1 LPTRHIDVI
10 LTSSRD
16 ASKRTRR
23 FLRELSYVVPNSI
36 RVNRG
41 RTSLSEVFDK
51 ARSLNASK
59 VILVSTIKGNPSL
72 ILVFG
77 TDKRLLH
84 VLRIKGV
91 TLSYDLRGEDS
102 VTDLANA
109 YTRGATF
116 CIKESDCPF
125 VTELLI
131 NLNYSLMDECDV
143 YSFAKREDDICVLT
157 FRNREGKLIPPII
170 RFCYDQSNDTIQRK
184 WIEVIDKVVNG

>member
-1 LPTRHIDVI
+1 LPTRRIDVI

-23 FLRELSYVVPNSI
+23 FLRELSYVIPNSI

-41 RTSLSEVFDK
+41 RTPLSEVFNR

-59 VILVSTIKGNPSL
+59 VVLVATIKGNPSL

-84 VLRIKGV
+84 ALRIKGF
-91 TLSYDLRGEDS
+91 TLSYDLGGKDNIA
-102 VTDLANA
+102 DLTNA
-109 YTRGATF
+109 YARGATF

-125 VTELLI
+125 VAELLI

-143 YSFAKREDDICVLT
+143 YSFAKREDNICVLT

-170 RFCYDQSNDTIQRK
+170 RFYYDQSNDTIQRK
-184 WIEVIDKVVNG
+184 WIELIDKVVNG

>member
-1 LPTRHIDVI
+1 M
-10 LTSSRD
+10 
-16 ASKRTRR
+16 
-23 FLRELSYVVPNSI
+23 
-36 RVNRG
+36 NRG
-41 RTSLSEVFDK
+41 RTSLSEVFNK

-59 VILVSTIKGNPSL
+59 VILVTTIKGNPSL

-91 TLSYDLRGEDS
+91 TLSYDLRGEDN
-102 VTDLANA
+102 VADLTNA
-109 YTRGATF
+109 YARGATF

-125 VTELLI
+125 VTELLV

-143 YSFAKREDDICVLT
+143 YSFAKREDGICVLT

-184 WIEVIDKVVNG
+184 WIELIDKVVNG

>member
-1 LPTRHIDVI
+1 
-10 LTSSRD
+10 
-16 ASKRTRR
+16 
-23 FLRELSYVVPNSI
+23 
-36 RVNRG
+36 VNRG
-41 RTSLSEVFDK
+41 RTSLSEVFNK

-59 VILVSTIKGNPSL
+59 VILVATIKGNPSL

-91 TLSYDLRGEDS
+91 TLSYDLRGEDN
-102 VTDLANA
+102 VADLTNA
-109 YTRGATF
+109 YARGVTF

-125 VTELLI
+125 VTELLM
-131 NLNYSLMDECDV
+131 NLNYSLMDECNV

-170 RFCYDQSNDTIQRK
+170 RFYYDQSNDTIQRK
-184 WIEVIDKVVNG
+184 WIELIDKVVNG

>member
-1 LPTRHIDVI
+1 MPTRRIDAI

-23 FLRELSYVVPNSI
+23 FLRELSYVIPKSI

-59 VILVSTIKGNPSL
+59 VLLVASIKGNPSL

-91 TLSYDLRGEDS
+91 TLSHDLRGKDN
-102 VTDLANA
+102 VADLTNA
-109 YTRGATF
+109 YAGGTTF

-170 RFCYDQSNDTIQRK
+170 RFHYDQSNDTIQRK
-184 WIEVIDKVVNG
+184 WIELIDKVVNG